1 MEAVGLPGGAVYT
14 RPGSRGWQGGPVI
27 SGSEGVLRELKES
40 WAVGV
45 TEGFICQAVLPGFMA
60 EYFCC
65 QRWIRNRH
73 KERGRDT
80 SLEGHGVY

>member
-40 WAVGV
+40 WEVEV
-45 TEGFICQAVLPGFMA
+45 TEGILCQARRCQVLWQNIFA
-60 EYFCC
+60 V
-65 QRWIRNRH
+65 
-73 KERGRDT
+73 RD
-80 SLEGHGVY
+80 G